1 MPGNG
6 GIHISNIFPARADMS
21 GSNLAN
27 PRYALRTAP
36 CRAVFIRAGELLRC
50 KFRSTKYLWVLST
63 SFSLCLSDRKEAELG
78 RAQSTPS

>member
-6 GIHISNIFPARADMS
+6 GIHIRNIFPARADMS

-36 CRAVFIRAGELLRC
+36 CREVFFQARELLRC
-50 KFRSTKYLWVLST
+50 KFRSTKHLCILST
-63 SFSLCLSDRKEAELG
+63 SFSLCLSDRKEAEWG